1 MKLGDLITV
10 YFSGKESGDE
20 VVTGVVLRF
29 KDYSSKKKVNS
40 KIHLTL
46 LRDGRVYNDVLYWD
60 DEVEVLC

>member
-1 MKLGDLITV
+1 MKLGDLVTV

-29 KDYSSKKKVNS
+29 KDYSSKKKVDN
-40 KIHLTL
+40 KLHLTL
-46 LRDGRVYNDVLYWD
+46 LYDGRVHNTVLYWD